1 MTSQLRRCAVSVA
14 ANIVEGGARETEK
27 EYLRFLGIAFG
38 SVRELGYLLSLASRL
53 GYLDDAASKRLEDDQ
68 HRAAG
73 SLGALINA
81 LKN

>member
-1 MTSQLRRCAVSVA
+1 LTSQLRRCAVSVV
-14 ANIVEGGARETEK
+14 ANIVEGSARETEK

-38 SVRELGYLLSLASRL
+38 SFRELGYLLSLARRL
-53 GYLDDAASKRLEDDQ
+53 EYLDVEAAKSLEDDQ